1 MEPYNATHD
10 ITEKDLVMYN
20 WHLLKC
26 KDALRKATKKEQPKK
41 KWWEIWN

>member
-1 MEPYNATHD
+1 MKLINATHD

-20 WHLLKC
+20 WHLMKC
-26 KDALRKATKKEQPKK
+26 KAAVRKATKQQPKK